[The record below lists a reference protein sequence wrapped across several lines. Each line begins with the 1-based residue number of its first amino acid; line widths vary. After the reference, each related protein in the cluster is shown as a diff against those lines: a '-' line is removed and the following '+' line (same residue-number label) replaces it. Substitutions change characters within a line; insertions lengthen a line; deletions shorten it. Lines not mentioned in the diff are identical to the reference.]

1 MPCFI
6 QKYLPPTLVTKND
19 SEVEIL
25 NSQVAPESLN
35 LSEGLAGTLV
45 ERIVL
50 HKTKEAEQSGSN
62 AVERMR
68 KRKATAEEN
77 LRSHDKRITA
87 GLLAAAGKFRLA
99 EDVRDYVRER
109 VNEREEREYN
119 RQLQKKDTYDA
130 LYAKVHAIRELNLPP
145 ERWNQAQLKVMIRWF
160 KQDGDEKLLSK
171 KQDQLARYYATCER
185 GELEVPQLP
194 QPVNRRDDDEEL
206 DAVHPLQD
214 IDHLPEGME
223 EEYSSDEQELA
234 RLLAGGFRQE
244 EEDIAAAV
252 VAATAV

>member
-1 MPCFI
+1 LLHPEVLTS
-6 QKYLPPTLVTKND
+6 KPGYKND
-19 SEVEIL
+19 SKVEVL

-35 LSEGLAGTLV
+35 LSEGLTGTLV
-45 ERIVL
+45 ERIVI
-50 HKTKEAEQSGSN
+50 HKTKEAEQCGSN

-68 KRKATAEEN
+68 RRKATAEEN

-206 DAVHPLQD
+206 DGVHPLQD
-214 IDHLPEGME
+214 I
-223 EEYSSDEQELA
+223 
-234 RLLAGGFRQE
+234 
-244 EEDIAAAV
+244 
-252 VAATAV
+252 